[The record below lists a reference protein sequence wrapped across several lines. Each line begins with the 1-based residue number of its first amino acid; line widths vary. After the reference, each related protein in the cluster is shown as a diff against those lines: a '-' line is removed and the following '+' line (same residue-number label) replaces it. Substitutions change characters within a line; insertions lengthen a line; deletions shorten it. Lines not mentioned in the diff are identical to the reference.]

1 MIWKKPVDL
10 QSLNEWHQNTM
21 QQHIGIQF
29 TEIGDDYIKATMPV
43 DNRTKQPMGL
53 LHGGAS
59 VALAESLGSVASVLC
74 VDPEKQTVVGLE
86 INANHIKKIEVL
98 THEHYLG
105 PLVLHGAIL
114 LSTYNGDLGGF
125 EINTENASINYEGL
139 QLKREFYSPGY
150 ETQIARESRVPDQRS
165 VLYWNASQQINA
177 QSNTPIQ
184 FYTSDLSG
192 EFEVVVEGIS
202 KDGVAG
208 SAVYR
213 FVVEE
218 NN

>member
-59 VALAESLGSVASVLC
+59 VALAESLGSVASLLC

-86 INANHIKKIEVL
+86 INANHIKTAKEGFVTGI
-98 THEHYLG
+98 TKPIHLG
-105 PLVLHGAIL
+105 RSTQVWEIRIYNEAEQLVCISRITNAIL
-114 LSTYNGDLGGF
+114 EHKKPAT
-125 EINTENASINYEGL
+125 
-139 QLKREFYSPGY
+139 
-150 ETQIARESRVPDQRS
+150 
-165 VLYWNASQQINA
+165 
-177 QSNTPIQ
+177 
-184 FYTSDLSG
+184 
-192 EFEVVVEGIS
+192 
-202 KDGVAG
+202 
-208 SAVYR
+208 
-213 FVVEE
+213 
-218 NN
+218 

>member
-86 INANHIKKIEVL
+86 INANHIKTAKEGFVTGI
-98 THEHYLG
+98 TKPIHLG
-105 PLVLHGAIL
+105 RSTQVWEIRIYNEAEQLVCISRITNAIL
-114 LSTYNGDLGGF
+114 EHKKPAT
-125 EINTENASINYEGL
+125 
-139 QLKREFYSPGY
+139 
-150 ETQIARESRVPDQRS
+150 
-165 VLYWNASQQINA
+165 
-177 QSNTPIQ
+177 
-184 FYTSDLSG
+184 
-192 EFEVVVEGIS
+192 
-202 KDGVAG
+202 
-208 SAVYR
+208 
-213 FVVEE
+213 
-218 NN
+218 